1 MNMAM
6 KTALLSFVG
15 FLLAGLI
22 LIGLSFVIPWHE
34 VDWGSFALK
43 PASTV
48 AVVGEAKSQKKSEIA
63 GFSAGVN
70 AVGDDKEKAI
80 ADVNAKVA
88 AIIESVKTFGIT
100 PEDIKTQNL
109 SINQNQ
115 ETYYEDGRQKSRPGQ
130 WNVSNSIEIKLRD
143 VDRASALADLLG
155 KSGANNVYGPN
166 FSLDENSTDADSL
179 LADAIDN
186 ARTKAEQAAKAVGK
200 RVGKIYSITE
210 GTLSGGAVPLFKM
223 DGIGGGGGGMQPGTG
238 TVGKSLTVVFELR

>member
-1 MNMAM
+1 M
-6 KTALLSFVG
+6 KTFLFAFLG
-15 FLLAGLI
+15 FLLAGLV
-22 LIGLSFVIPWHE
+22 LIGLSFVIPWSM
-34 VDWGSFALK
+34 VDWGTFSLK

-48 AVVGEAKSQKKSEIA
+48 TVVGEARSQKKNEIA
-63 GFSAGVN
+63 AFSAGVN
-70 AVGDDKEKAI
+70 AVGDDKERAI
-80 ADVNAKVA
+80 SDVNAKVG
-88 AIIESVKTFGIT
+88 AIIESVKTFGIA

-130 WNVSNSIEIKLRD
+130 WNVSNSIEIKLRA

-179 LADAIDN
+179 LADAIEN
-186 ARTKAEQAAKAVGK
+186 ARTKAEEAAKAAGK

-210 GTLSGGAVPLFKM
+210 GALSGGPVPLYRM

-238 TVGKSLTVVFELR
+238 TVGKSVTVTFELR